1 MSTSAYDAYRDPD
14 TTRRGSSQSSSHL
27 RNRDQRRRRDPAV
40 AGAGSGRREGSV
52 AARANDWLTGG
63 GRGRG
68 ERAVVPEA
76 QFSSYYGQPV
86 VKPMPWKHEIP
97 AYLFL
102 GGVAASS
109 GMIGAGAHAIG
120 HEVLR
125 RNARLTSMVAVGLSG
140 GALIMDLGR
149 PERFINML
157 RTMKLTSPMSVGTW
171 IFSGFSA
178 FAGLSTAAELDR
190 MLGGSSGG
198 KGLPVVG
205 GLLRTAEPIGSLG
218 SFAFGP
224 PLAAYTAVLLSD
236 TATPLWFESRRSLP
250 FVFVSSAS
258 MAASG
263 IQMALT
269 PTRETAPVRRLAM
282 LGAAGDFLAVEA
294 MEKQLKEVG
303 VVEPLHH
310 GTAGRMMKTAKVL
323 TVAGGVGSLLAGRS
337 RVVAVASGLALAAAS
352 ALTRFAVV
360 EAGIESAKDP
370 RYTVG
375 PQKARLAER
384 RQQGLV
390 HDSITTAH

>member
-1 MSTSAYDAYRDPD
+1 MTTSAYDAYRDPD
-14 TTRRGSSQSSSHL
+14 TKGP
-27 RNRDQRRRRDPAV
+27 RRRRQEGPRGEG
-40 AGAGSGRREGSV
+40 GAGRAV
-52 AARANDWLTGG
+52 VNRANDWLTGG

-76 QFSSYYGQPV
+76 QFSSYYGKPV
-86 VKPMPWKHEIP
+86 VKPMPWKHEVP

-102 GGVAASS
+102 GGVAAAS
-109 GMIGAGAHAIG
+109 GMIGAGAHATG
-120 HEVLR
+120 HDLLR
-125 RNARLTSMVAVGLSG
+125 RNARLTSMTAVALSG
-140 GALIMDLGR
+140 GALIKDLGR
-149 PERFINML
+149 PERFVNML
-157 RTMKLTSPMSVGTW
+157 RTVKLTSPMSVGTW

-178 FAGLSTAAELDR
+178 FAGLATAAEVDR
-190 MLGGSSGG
+190 MLGGASGG

-205 GLLRTAEPIGSLG
+205 GLLRTVEPIGSLG

-236 TATPLWFESRRSLP
+236 TATPMWFESRKTLP

-263 IQMALT
+263 IQMALN
-269 PTRETAPVRRLAM
+269 PTAETAPVRRLAM
-282 LGAAGDFLAVEA
+282 LGAAGDYLAVEA
-294 MEKQLKEVG
+294 MERRLAEVG
-303 VVEPLHH
+303 VDEPLHH
-310 GTAGRMMKTAKVL
+310 GKPGQMMRTAKAL

-384 RQQGLV
+384 RTQGLV
-390 HDSITTAH
+390 HDSITTAR

>member
-1 MSTSAYDAYRDPD
+1 MSTSAFDAYRDPE
-14 TTRRGSSQSSSHL
+14 TEG
-27 RNRDQRRRRDPAV
+27 RRRRRQDGP
-40 AGAGSGRREGSV
+40 GATGDDERRRSV
-52 AARANDWLTGG
+52 ARRSTDWLTGG

-76 QFSSYYGQPV
+76 EFSSYYGQNI

-102 GGVAASS
+102 GGVAAAS

-120 HEVLR
+120 HDTLR
-125 RNARLTSMVAVGLSG
+125 RNARLTSMTAVALSG
-140 GALIMDLGR
+140 GALVKDLGR
-149 PERFINML
+149 PERFVNML

-178 FAGLSTAAELDR
+178 FAGVVTACEVDR
-190 MLGGSSGG
+190 MLTARADGTGA
-198 KGLPVVG
+198 GLPVVG
-205 GLLRTAEPIGSLG
+205 GLLRTVEPLGSLG
-218 SFAFGP
+218 AFAFGP

-236 TATPLWFESRRSLP
+236 TATPMWFEARQQLP

-263 IQMALT
+263 LQMAISPRT
-269 PTRETAPVRRLAM
+269 ETAPVRRLAM
-282 LGAAGDFLAVEA
+282 LGAAGDYLAVDA
-294 MEKQLKEVG
+294 MEKHLATVG
-303 VVEPLHH
+303 VDEPLHH
-310 GTAGRMMKTAKVL
+310 GNAGTMMRVAKAL
-323 TVAGGVGSLLAGRS
+323 TVAGGVGSLFAGRS
-337 RVVAVASGLALAAAS
+337 RAVAVASGLALATAS

-360 EAGIESAKDP
+360 EAGIDSAKDP
-370 RYTVG
+370 KYTVA

-384 RQQGLV
+384 RREGLI

>member
-1 MSTSAYDAYRDPD
+1 MSTSPFDAYRDPE
-14 TTRRGSSQSSSHL
+14 TQG
-27 RNRDQRRRRDPAV
+27 RRRRQDGP
-40 AGAGSGRREGSV
+40 GAKGDSGRRRSV
-52 AARANDWLTGG
+52 AQRSSDWLTGG

-76 QFSSYYGQPV
+76 EFSSYYGQNI

-102 GGVAASS
+102 GGVAAAS

-120 HEVLR
+120 HDTLR
-125 RNARLTSMVAVGLSG
+125 RNARLTSMTAVALSG
-140 GALIMDLGR
+140 GALIKDLGR
-149 PERFINML
+149 PERFVNML

-178 FAGLSTAAELDR
+178 FAGVVTAAELDR
-190 MLGGSSGG
+190 MLGGSSDGR
-198 KGLPVVG
+198 GLPVVG
-205 GLLRTAEPIGSLG
+205 GLLRTVEPLG
-218 SFAFGP
+218 SAGAFAFGP

-236 TATPLWFESRRSLP
+236 TATPMWFEARKQLP

-263 IQMALT
+263 LQMVLT

-282 LGAAGDFLAVEA
+282 LGAAGDYLAVEA
-294 MEKQLKEVG
+294 MEKQLADVG
-303 VVEPLHH
+303 VDEPLHH
-310 GTAGRMMKTAKVL
+310 GNAGTMMRLAKAL

-337 RVVAVASGLALAAAS
+337 RAVAVASGLALATAS

-360 EAGIESAKDP
+360 EAGIDSAKDP
-370 RYTVG
+370 KYTVA
-375 PQKARLAER
+375 PQKARLAAR
-384 RQQGLV
+384 RREGLT
-390 HDSITTAH
+390 HDSITTAY